1 MNGEQKRVV
10 FVFLF
15 FFLIGVGLLNRASP
29 KTLVSGMDTSE
40 LKVDCRKQVV

>member
-1 MNGEQKRVV
+1 MGNRRGL
-10 FVFLF
+10 FLF
-15 FFLIGVGLLNRASP
+15 FFVVVVGVGLLNRASP